1 MKNTKYQSLVIEAIV
16 FDLSLFADI
25 VIPENGGTNMHTTK
39 SDNISVEFTK
49 MQDEAFLRETKANLA
64 YDKYAKKVNI
74 AKRKGKTYEFF
85 KKDRANPANTKQ
97 LKEGLT
103 PDPSKL
109 SITSTTASIDQYGDW
124 QIFSDVTV
132 DTSMHDLISVSRS
145 TLARQAA
152 ESYDIMT
159 RNKLVSEA
167 GKLYCGGRSDNSAMT
182 DNDKIT
188 LAAIVKAVALLKA
201 DNIPPAVGGD
211 YVMYIHPHV
220 WHDLI
225 LDPDWQKFHVNN
237 PGNMEAGELGR
248 IAGCRFIETTHAKI
262 SKGKDTE
269 GTVLGGGSEGD
280 IPLYHNI
287 IVGAEAY
294 AIIDLANEGVQMKTV
309 LPHASIADPL
319 GQRASVGFKMW
330 FGIAVTDK
338 LAIYDVICTS
348 PEFANV
354 AQAN

>member
-16 FDLSLFADI
+16 FNLSLFDNV
-25 VIPENGGTNMHTTK
+25 VIPANGGTNMHTTD
-39 SDNISVEFTK
+39 SANISVEFTK

-74 AKRKGKTYEFF
+74 SKRKGKTYEFF
-85 KKDRANPANTKQ
+85 KKDRANPANTKK
-97 LKEGLT
+97 LKEGWT

-109 SITSTTASIDQYGDW
+109 SITSFTANIEQYGDW
-124 QIFSDVTV
+124 QLHSDVSI
-132 DTSMHDLISVSRS
+132 DTSLHDLIDVSRV
-145 TLARQAA
+145 TLSRQAA

-159 RNKLVSEA
+159 RNTLVAEA
-167 GKLYCGGRSDNSAMT
+167 GKLYCGGRAGASSMT
-182 DNDKIT
+182 ANDKIT

-211 YVMYIHPHV
+211 YVMFIHPHV

-237 PGNMEAGELGR
+237 PSNMESGELGR
-248 IAGCRFIETTHAKI
+248 IAGCRFIETTQTKI
-262 SKGKDTE
+262 TKDG
-269 GTVLGGGSEGD
+269 GTSS

-287 IVGAEAY
+287 IVGSEAY
-294 AIIDLANEGVQMKTV
+294 ALIDLANKGVEMKTV
-309 LPHASIADPL
+309 LPQASIADPL

-330 FGIAVTDK
+330 FGIAILDE
-338 LAIYDVICTS
+338 LAMYDVVCTS
-348 PEFANV
+348 PEFAANV
-354 AQAN
+354 TAN

>member
-1 MKNTKYQSLVIEAIV
+1 MKSNKYQSLVIEAIV
-16 FDLSLFADI
+16 FDLSLFADVI
-25 VIPENGGTNMHTTK
+25 IPENGGTNMHTAE
-39 SDNISVEFTK
+39 SANISVEFTK

-85 KKDRANPANTKQ
+85 KKDRANPNNTKK
-97 LKEGLT
+97 LKEGWT

-109 SITSTTASIDQYGDW
+109 SITSFTANIEQYGDW
-124 QIFSDVTV
+124 QLFSDVTV
-132 DTSMHDLISVSRS
+132 DTSMHDLISVSRG
-145 TLARQAA
+145 TLSRQAA

-159 RNKLVSEA
+159 RDMLVAEA
-167 GKLYCGGRSDNSAMT
+167 GKLYCGGRSGASAMT
-182 DNDKIT
+182 ANDKIT

-211 YVMYIHPHV
+211 YVMFIHPHV

-237 PGNMEAGELGR
+237 PSNMESGELGR
-248 IAGCRFIETTHAKI
+248 IAGCRFIETTQTKI
-262 SKGKDTE
+262 TE
-269 GTVLGGGSEGD
+269 DGGSTK

-287 IVGAEAY
+287 IVGSEAY
-294 AIIDLANEGVQMKTV
+294 ALIDLANKGVEMKTV
-309 LPHASIADPL
+309 LPQASIADPL

-330 FGIAVTDK
+330 FGIAILDE
-338 LAIYDVICTS
+338 LAMYDVVCTS
-348 PEFANV
+348 PEFAANV
-354 AQAN
+354 SAN

>member
-1 MKNTKYQSLVIEAIV
+1 MKNKKYQSLVIEAIV
-16 FDLSLFADI
+16 FDLSLFADVI
-25 VIPENGGTNMHTTK
+25 IPENGATNMHTTD
-39 SDNISVEFTK
+39 SANISVEFTK

-64 YDKYAKKVNI
+64 YDRYAKKVNI

-85 KKDRANPANTKQ
+85 KKDRANPANTKK
-97 LKEGLT
+97 LKEGYT

-109 SITSTTASIDQYGDW
+109 SITSFTANIEQYGDW
-124 QIFSDVTV
+124 QLFSDVTV

-145 TLARQAA
+145 TLSRQAA
-152 ESYDIMT
+152 ESYDIMA
-159 RNKLVSEA
+159 RNELVAEA
-167 GKLYCGGRSDNSAMT
+167 GKIYCGGRASVSAMT
-182 DNDKIT
+182 TNDKIT
-188 LAAIVKAVALLKA
+188 LAAVVKAVAMLKA

-237 PGNMEAGELGR
+237 PSNMEAGELGR

-262 SKGKDTE
+262 TTD
-269 GTVLGGGSEGD
+269 GGSTN

-287 IVGAEAY
+287 ILGSEAY
-294 AIIDLANEGVQMKTV
+294 ALIDLANQGVQMKTV
-309 LPHASIADPL
+309 LPQASIADPL

-330 FGIAVTDK
+330 FGIAITDE
-338 LAIYDVICTS
+338 LAMYDVVCTS
-348 PEFANV
+348 PEFAST
-354 AQAN
+354 ASAN